1 MSRWSTIC
9 TGCGKRIDYG
19 TKCKCKKRK
28 STNKEADKDIK
39 SYRWKQL
46 RKRILT
52 RDNGYCQRCFIK
64 YGIIETSNMTVHH
77 IKNRRDYPE
86 LVYDESNLIALCR
99 TCNLQIGTKDLDF
112 NWIVPDEYEF
122 SL

>member
-1 MSRWSTIC
+1 MSRWTIAC
-9 TGCGKRIDYG
+9 SCGKLIEYG
-19 TKCKCKKRK
+19 TTCKCRKRK
-28 STNKEADKDIK
+28 SNNKEADKDIK

-46 RKRILT
+46 RKHILK
-52 RDNGYCQRCFIK
+52 RDGAHCQRCLIK
-64 YGIIETSNMTVHH
+64 YGRIECADMTVHH

-86 LVYDESNLIALCR
+86 LVFDKSNLVALCR

-112 NWIVPDEYEF
+112 DWIVPDEYEF